1 MDIPVL
7 KLNTGAEISA
17 IGFGTWQLSPPH
29 ATQSVTDALE
39 AGYRLIDTAK
49 IYRNEQAVGE
59 AVRSSNIPRQEIFL
73 TTKLWQ
79 GDLGYDSA
87 HRAIDESLD
96 KLGLDYVDLYLIHW
110 PGDNKDKRFDSW
122 RAMAEIYQS
131 GKAKAV
137 GVSNFTVR
145 HLQELLAKTDLV
157 PAVNQIEFHPYLYG
171 DQKALLEFC
180 KQHNIVF
187 EAYSPLARGLV
198 DNDLL
203 IKIGQKY
210 SKTSSQVMLSWAI
223 QKGTVPLPRSSNP
236 QHINEN
242 FDVFDFKLSEDDI
255 KNIDGLS
262 SGRRQSWDPTDL
274 P

>member
-1 MDIPVL
+1 
-7 KLNTGAEISA
+7 
-17 IGFGTWQLSPPH
+17 
-29 ATQSVTDALE
+29 
-39 AGYRLIDTAK
+39 
-49 IYRNEQAVGE
+49 
-59 AVRSSNIPRQEIFL
+59 
-73 TTKLWQ
+73 
-79 GDLGYDSA
+79 
-87 HRAIDESLD
+87 
-96 KLGLDYVDLYLIHW
+96 
-110 PGDNKDKRFDSW
+110 
-122 RAMAEIYQS
+122 
-131 GKAKAV
+131 
-137 GVSNFTVR
+137 
-145 HLQELLAKTDLV
+145 
-157 PAVNQIEFHPYLYG
+157 
-171 DQKALLEFC
+171 
-180 KQHNIVF
+180 VF